1 MIYHLLEYLAGY
13 FDFPGSGLIRY
24 ISFRAI
30 ATIILSLLIATI
42 IGKKIIDKL
51 RKRQIGEEIRDL
63 GLEGQLSK
71 KGTPTMGGII
81 IIVSILVPCLLF
93 GDLTNIYVQLLLLS
107 TVWLGAIGFIDDY
120 IKVFRHDKEGMK
132 GKYKIL
138 GQVGLGI
145 IVGLSLWLSD
155 DAVIRIP
162 ANEAS
167 VNERHHITA
176 MAGTPGTDASA
187 EAVLENVADTVMADS
202 SNPKYIDCK
211 STKTTIPFVKKNEFD
226 YSWLVP
232 FKGKAGDVASWIIY
246 VLVIIF
252 VITAV
257 SNGTNLTD
265 GLDGLAAATGMF
277 PFAICSIIALFSGYP
292 EVAIISAAV
301 AGALVGFLRYNKP
314 KAQVFMGDTGSLA
327 IGGLLGTLAV
337 MGKFEIL
344 LIFLGA
350 VFVIETLSVIIQVT
364 SYKLTGK
371 RVFKMSPIHHHFE
384 LCNWSEKKIVV
395 VFSIFSL
402 LCSLIAAAIFYLTMK
417 GFI

>member
-1 MIYHLLEYLAGY
+1 MIMAAVAFLL
-13 FDFPGSGLIRY
+13 GLI
-24 ISFRAI
+24 
-30 ATIILSLLIATI
+30 L
-42 IGKKIIDKL
+42 
-51 RKRQIGEEIRDL
+51 
-63 GLEGQLSK
+63 
-71 KGTPTMGGII
+71 
-81 IIVSILVPCLLF
+81 CLLF
-93 GDLTNIYVQLLLLS
+93 GVPYIDWLKKHMIGQYIKDVAPEAHAKKQGTPTTGGVFIITAAILASIVVLLLAQRLTTS
-107 TVWLGAIGFIDDY
+107 AFIILITFLFYTLAGFQDDY
-120 IKVFRHDKEGMK
+120 IKLK
-132 GKYKIL
+132 GK
-138 GQVGLGI
+138 GND
-145 IVGLSLWLSD
+145 GLSPRGKLLRQIAIALLPAMYVMMNYTNGSIVNFGHYELDLKWLYPFF
-155 DAVIRIP
+155 AV
-162 ANEAS
+162 
-167 VNERHHITA
+167 
-176 MAGTPGTDASA
+176 
-187 EAVLENVADTVMADS
+187 
-202 SNPKYIDCK
+202 
-211 STKTTIPFVKKNEFD
+211 
-226 YSWLVP
+226 
-232 FKGKAGDVASWIIY
+232 
-246 VLVIIF
+246 F
-252 VITAV
+252 VITGA
-257 SNGTNLTD
+257 SNAYNLTD

-402 LCSLIAAAIFYLTMK
+402 LCSLIAATIFYLTMK